1 MTADISKLLVAQS
14 KDDKT
19 PNEMEAI
26 LAASAN
32 KTMPSAY
39 DQ

>member
-1 MTADISKLLVAQS
+1 MSTDIAKLLVAQTT
-14 KDDKT
+14 DDKT

-26 LAASAN
+26 LAASAQ

-39 DQ
+39 D